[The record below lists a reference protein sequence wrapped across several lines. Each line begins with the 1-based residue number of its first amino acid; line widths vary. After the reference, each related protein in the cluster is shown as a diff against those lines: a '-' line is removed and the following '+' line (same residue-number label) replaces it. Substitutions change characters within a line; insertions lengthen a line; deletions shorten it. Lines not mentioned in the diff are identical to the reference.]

1 MNTILC
7 STFEQK
13 NSCMKKKLLNNTLV
27 KGIVDNFLV
36 KKEGKSILKNIG
48 KRNLVKDGIIDSLDL
63 LTLASIIEKK
73 TGKKIL
79 ISNPKIYNKFNNYNK
94 LINILS

>member
-1 MNTILC
+1 
-7 STFEQK
+7 
-13 NSCMKKKLLNNTLV
+13 MKKKLLNNTLV

-73 TGKKIL
+73 NWKK
-79 ISNPKIYNKFNNYNK
+79 N
-94 LINILS
+94 INIKSKNL

>member
-48 KRNLVKDGIIDSLDL
+48 KRNLVKD
-63 LTLASIIEKK
+63 
-73 TGKKIL
+73 
-79 ISNPKIYNKFNNYNK
+79 
-94 LINILS
+94 

>member
-13 NSCMKKKLLNNTLV
+13 NSYMKKKLLNNTLV

-36 KKEGKSILKNIG
+36 KGREIYIKNID

-73 TGKKIL
+73 TGKK
-79 ISNPKIYNKFNNYNK
+79 Y
-94 LINILS
+94 

>member
-13 NSCMKKKLLNNTLV
+13 NSYMKKKLLNNTLV

-36 KKEGKSILKNIG
+36 KKEG
-48 KRNLVKDGIIDSLDL
+48 NL
-63 LTLASIIEKK
+63 
-73 TGKKIL
+73 
-79 ISNPKIYNKFNNYNK
+79 Y
-94 LINILS
+94 